1 MLNNIVHVYKTVEP
15 LNVEATYNNALLP
28 AIHECPELQSYSRY
42 FVSTY
47 ISETAR
53 FPPKLWA
60 RFPNVYKFAMI
71 LLGRQELTY
80 VKLQGLAAQ
89 RRPDSLMKLR
99 EIQEH
104 CDNLTRG
111 HLTSYEFIHKLSFK
125 FLPVID

>member
-1 MLNNIVHVYKTVEP
+1 M
-15 LNVEATYNNALLP
+15 
-28 AIHECPELQSYSRY
+28 
-42 FVSTY
+42 
-47 ISETAR
+47 AR
-53 FPPKLWA
+53 IPPKLWA
-60 RFPNVYKFAMI
+60 RFPTKFGLDTPATTNGCESYHRHLKDHVGTAHPNVYKFAMI
-71 LLGRQELTY
+71 LLERQELTY

-99 EIQEH
+99 EIKEH